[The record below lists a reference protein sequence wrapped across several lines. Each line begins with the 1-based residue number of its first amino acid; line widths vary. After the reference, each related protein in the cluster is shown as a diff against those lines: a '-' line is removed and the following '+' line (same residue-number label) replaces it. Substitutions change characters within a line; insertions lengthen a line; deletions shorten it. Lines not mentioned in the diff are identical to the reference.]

1 MKNAL
6 FYYYRISIMK
16 IVKRRQYYYFEDEYY
31 SYYLWRLDKPISYL
45 KEVILLRKNLIN
57 SVFMEIIYNI
67 KNEALSVID
76 GYSYLLLRE
85 QKNREVSFSEFYNPY
100 YCSLEVLKLRLL
112 NHSDWAGLWSSKIDY
127 FEYQKDYIKN
137 KYKILYKSLDYF
149 IGLSENAISYFNAS
163 NNYLKKDPSDI
174 LVVARRRVDLVS
186 YHFYNPLN
194 LVIDHK
200 SRDVAEYFKYL
211 FVNNIYDYDNIK
223 EIIEKLNY
231 STYQYSLLMSR
242 LLFPSFYFDVY
253 ESIINDVK
261 REMEIVDIIKRTAE
275 YEEYLYN
282 IYRFINEKKSILKI
296 DWLDKF
302 S

>member
-1 MKNAL
+1 M
-6 FYYYRISIMK
+6 
-16 IVKRRQYYYFEDEYY
+16 
-31 SYYLWRLDKPISYL
+31 
-45 KEVILLRKNLIN
+45 
-57 SVFMEIIYNI
+57 
-67 KNEALSVID
+67 
-76 GYSYLLLRE
+76 
-85 QKNREVSFSEFYNPY
+85 
-100 YCSLEVLKLRLL
+100 
-112 NHSDWAGLWSSKIDY
+112 
-127 FEYQKDYIKN
+127 
-137 KYKILYKSLDYF
+137 
-149 IGLSENAISYFNAS
+149 
-163 NNYLKKDPSDI
+163 
-174 LVVARRRVDLVS
+174 VVARRRVDLVS